1 MKNHYDNSDR
11 LEAVTDKEWCEAL
24 DELTTYLTWRLRCK
38 TLKGAHSER
47 VLGMPAFDYYQE
59 EAVVKL
65 IEGAWKW
72 QERYTLGQQLTQIAT
87 NLITKQVERY
97 QRAHPWVKDPE
108 FEVYED
114 ENVNDN
120 ENDGEGDLSTAVE
133 MTNRCG
139 RDDGEEVFARRKP
152 EFVEIRDPERL
163 PDIEDPSTGSGQ
175 ARQEELDETY
185 DQVFAL
191 VADDE
196 ELTLYVEAIVYCN
209 KFKELPE
216 YLGIPIKKVYRLQ
229 EKLMRRIKRW
239 RAAQVQGS
247 GFKVQE

>member
-1 MKNHYDNSDR
+1 MNSKYDNGDR
-11 LEAVTDKEWCEAL
+11 LDAVTEKEWREAL
-24 DELTTYLTWRLRCK
+24 DELTAYLTWRLRGK

-72 QERYTLGQQLTQIAT
+72 QERFTLGQQLVQIAT

-97 QRAHPWVKDPE
+97 QRAHPGVKDPE
-108 FEVYED
+108 FEVNED
-114 ENVNDN
+114 DPSIDSGTN
-120 ENDGEGDLSTAVE
+120 EGEDD
-133 MTNRCG
+133 TNRS
-139 RDDGEEVFARRKP
+139 DDLNGFKRKP
-152 EFVEIRDPERL
+152 QFIEVRDPERL
-163 PDIEDPSTGSGQ
+163 PDVEDDDG
-175 ARQEELDETY
+175 QEELDETY

-196 ELTLYVEAIVYCN
+196 ELTLYVEAIVHCN

-216 YLGIPIKKVYRLQ
+216 YLGIPIKQVYRLQ
-229 EKLMRRIKRW
+229 EKLMRRIRRW
-239 RAAQVQGS
+239 
-247 GFKVQE
+247 QERSAREK

>member
-1 MKNHYDNSDR
+1 MNSKYDNSDR
-11 LEAVTDKEWCEAL
+11 LDAVTEKEWCEAL
-24 DELTTYLTWRLRCK
+24 DELTTYLTWRLMGK
-38 TLKGAHSER
+38 TSKGAHSER

-65 IEGAWKW
+65 IEGVWKW

-152 EFVEIRDPERL
+152 QFIEVRDPEQL
-163 PDIEDPSTGSGQ
+163 PDVEDDDG
-175 ARQEELDETY
+175 QEELDETY

-196 ELTLYVEAIVYCN
+196 ELTLYVDAIVHCN

-239 RAAQVQGS
+239 KMSEGRS
-247 GFKVQE
+247 KM